1 MVVSKNRKKNFQGMS
16 YRELQQH
23 NSQNRIKLSQEDKK
37 WLKKNGYKNLGW
49 DNVIN
54 LYNTIQDFL
63 VKYQV
68 EDLTLE
74 ELFLEADRIGN
85 KYLTEEEIQD
95 FNQKLAKEL
104 NEISEEIDK
113 QFPQTEIEI
122 IDFSQNT
129 KSKPAKKR
137 NQKTYRTVKL

>member
-1 MVVSKNRKKNFQGMS
+1 MGSNKNKKLFQGMT
-16 YRELQQH
+16 YRELQKY
-23 NSQNRIKLSQEDKK
+23 NSQNRIKLSLEDQKC
-37 WLKKNGYKNLGW
+37 LKENGYKNIGW
-49 DNVIN
+49 DYVIN

-95 FNQKLAKEL
+95 FYQKLAKEL
-104 NEISEEIDK
+104 NEIAEEIDK
-113 QFPQTEIEI
+113 QFPDTEIEV
-122 IDFSQNT
+122 IDFSKNA
-129 KSKPAKKR
+129 KSKPIKNR
-137 NQKTYRTVKL
+137 NYKTYKTTKL